1 MRWQILGAIGAATLL
16 IAGCGG
22 AVRAAKRAAMAQWW
36 APWRRQQGGRRDSL
50 LESRAAASGPR
61 LKNRIKKMEKP
72 RRIWF

>member
-1 MRWQILGAIGAATLL
+1 
-16 IAGCGG
+16 
-22 AVRAAKRAAMAQWW
+22 MAQWW